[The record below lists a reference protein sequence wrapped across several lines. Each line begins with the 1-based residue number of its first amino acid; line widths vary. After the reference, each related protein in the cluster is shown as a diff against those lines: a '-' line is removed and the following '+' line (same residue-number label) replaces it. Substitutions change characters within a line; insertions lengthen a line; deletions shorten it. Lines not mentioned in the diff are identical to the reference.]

1 MARWLLVLL
10 LAVSVGIG
18 VVGACPEGR
27 CADAPEAATDARDA
41 DDEHGDDEHGDDDC
55 AEGEC
60 GDACGDHG
68 APHGDAGCETCP
80 PQCAGCRVSALAPP
94 STTLIDRARAAAI
107 VPTEPTATPIPA
119 PPPHGLFRPPRA

>member
-60 GDACGDHG
+60 DDACGDHG

-94 STTLIDRARAAAI
+94 STTLFDRALAAAI